1 MNQSIKLERYDNI
14 NSDDTGI
21 NKLLLIYYKKFYTL
35 MTESS
40 MEKID
45 VFSARQNLSH
55 LTKDKGTVLIKQK
68 KIFSN

>member
-21 NKLLLIYYKKFYTL
+21 NKLLSIYYKKFYTL

-68 KIFSN
+68 NIQ